1 MHKRTAI
8 LWLLLWA
15 GAAVAQQPYRVGT
28 TAANFLE
35 IGYGAAGNAMGDAQ
49 VALTREIS
57 ALYWNPAGLARLPRG
72 EAAFFHQPWIAGI
85 NTTFAAAGI
94 VMPRLGTIALGVYHT
109 GYGDMRVTTVTQP
122 EGTGEKFSAQDYCF
136 TAAYARSLAEWFSFG
151 LSAKYIT
158 SQIWHM
164 NASATALDLGVMI
177 NTRFFSFS
185 GRQEDAMAIGM
196 SISNYG
202 TLMKYDGIDLLQP
215 IDILPDRQG
224 NFADAQGQFRPRA
237 WELPLIFRV
246 GIALKP
252 LVRENQ
258 QLILAADALHQNNNS
273 ESINLGL
280 QYQYTMPAFA
290 TFYLRG
296 GYKALFM
303 DESEFGPS
311 FGAGFKLRLVNS
323 LPLRVDYAWRDVGIL
338 GGIHCYSIALQF

>member
-1 MHKRTAI
+1 MKTR
-8 LWLLLWA
+8 LVVLLFLALAAAAA
-15 GAAVAQQPYRVGT
+15 GQQPYRVGT

-49 VALTREIS
+49 VAVSRDIS
-57 ALYWNPAGLARLPRG
+57 ALYWNPAGMAHLARS
-72 EAAFFHQPWIAGI
+72 EATFFYQPWIADI
-85 NTTFAAAGI
+85 NTAFTAAAL

-109 GYGDMRVTTVTQP
+109 GYGDMRVTTVAQP

-136 TAAYARSLAEWFSFG
+136 AASYARSLAEWFSFG
-151 LSAKYIT
+151 ISAKYIT

-164 NASATALDLGVMI
+164 NASASALDLGVMI

-258 QLILAADALHQNNNS
+258 QLLMAADALHQNNNS

-303 DESEFGPS
+303 DQSEFGPS
-311 FGAGFKLRLVNS
+311 FGAGLKLRLVNT
-323 LPLRVDYAWRDVGIL
+323 LPLRIDYAWRDVGVL
-338 GGIHCYSIALQF
+338 GGTHSCSVGLQF